1 MGSGVMMNDI
11 QKMRQMLRS
20 KKVLIPF
27 EEVDGTGSD
36 EHKELRQKL
45 FDISFQTG
53 TYPQLFIKDG
63 EDYEYDGILEELNES
78 LEMEALLDDPDMAKV
93 IKENDEA
100 KEKMLETKL
109 AKVWTQ
115 AK

>member
-1 MGSGVMMNDI
+1 MGDTRPEWAKVEATKAAEPHDPNKDASSPIAVMLMANETNGVMLNDI

-36 EHKELRQKL
+36 EHKELRGRL

-53 TYPQLFIKDG
+53 TYPQLIIKDG
-63 EDYEYDGILEELNES
+63 EDYEYVGILEELNE
-78 LEMEALLDDPDMAKV
+78 
-93 IKENDEA
+93 
-100 KEKMLETKL
+100 
-109 AKVWTQ
+109 
-115 AK
+115 